1 MLLIFPNPQ
10 EPFGRNSN
18 TIQTPPNG
26 ADLNYTANPSSSFPS
41 LPWTQAISRGTLWCF
56 PPPAP
61 FFHSVSLPLA
71 RACWWLEAKELSGNW
86 IQSQDNKDKNKMQV
100 RATPLSPPEPKN
112 ESAFANGNG
121 SRHVSPRRANTGKQ
135 NEPDAMKGLRNM
147 GLHVCLTK
155 VGHTR
160 PRTLN
165 YQINKLKKWHF
176 KSNCIDLVDVPR
188 THQINNLR
196 IKSNQKMNY
205 ALH

>member
-41 LPWTQAISRGTLWCF
+41 LPWTQAISRGTLWCS

-121 SRHVSPRRANTGKQ
+121 SRHVSRGDVRILANKTSRTRWKASETWGSICVFNKSGPHVPTNPELSDKQ
-135 NEPDAMKGLRNM
+135 
-147 GLHVCLTK
+147 T
-155 VGHTR
+155 
-160 PRTLN
+160 
-165 YQINKLKKWHF
+165 
-176 KSNCIDLVDVPR
+176 
-188 THQINNLR
+188 
-196 IKSNQKMNY
+196 QKMTFQIKLHRFSRC
-205 ALH
+205 ALNTPNQ